1 MPVSQV
7 FGLLCA
13 ARWLV
18 VALLR
23 QNDLLSHL
31 GRITGV
37 AIQSASKQTKNG
49 PTIWFTTDWIRFF
62 NGHNCPKVSSHDQI
76 NNTPPSCSFNKE
88 TKVPASKQIDENFF
102 KKILKK
108 WMKPLWANE
117 HDTADNACVFLG
129 GKYGAAGG
137 SFINR
142 RQWDKQ
148 RRTGNGG

>member
-1 MPVSQV
+1 MAVDQLMPVSQV

-88 TKVPASKQIDENFF
+88 TKVPASKQIVQNFF
-102 KKILKK
+102 KIFFKK
-108 WMKPLWANE
+108 MNETPLSQRTR
-117 HDTADNACVFLG
+117 HRRQRVCFFG
-129 GKYGAAGG
+129 GK
-137 SFINR
+137 IWR
-142 RQWDKQ
+142 CRWLVH
-148 RRTGNGG
+148 